1 MTTFVQIA
9 GRIEEAK
16 EVVPF
21 VSNEEADFF
30 GVYIGKAGQ
39 YEWQADFLHY
49 EDALTYAIA
58 VSRTYGYLID
68 DKTYLQG
75 NFNETAHKH

>member
-1 MTTFVQIA
+1 MTTFVQIT
-9 GRIEEAK
+9 GCVEEAG

-21 VSNEEADFF
+21 VSNEEAGFY

-49 EDALTYAIA
+49 EDALTYALAIRN
-58 VSRTYGYLID
+58 VRGYTLD
-68 DKTYLQG
+68 DKTFTQG
-75 NFNETAHKH
+75 NFNDTTH